1 MVKERLLT
9 WTFLLV
15 DLLIVF
21 SLYTMGGFNFIM
33 TQDVTYITPIIIS
46 SYVLLNIMFFLLM
59 RSHDMYQIQHIKSI
73 VQTLGN
79 SFMTLGL
86 AGTVIGFMLLLF
98 GLFNDLDFSNTENI
112 KLIISQMTQGMS
124 VSLITTL
131 TGIVTATLTHI
142 KIALLGYE

>member
-1 MVKERLLT
+1 MDKERLLT

-21 SLYTMGGFNFIM
+21 SFYTMGGFNFIM
-33 TQDVTYITPIIIS
+33 TQDVTYITLIIIS
-46 SYVLLNIMFFLLM
+46 SYVLLNVMFFSLM
-59 RSHDMYQIQHIKSI
+59 RSHDMYKINHIKNI
-73 VQTLGN
+73 IQTVGN

-98 GLFNDLDFSNTENI
+98 GLFNDLDFTNTENI
-112 KLIISQMTQGMS
+112 KMIISQMTQGMS
-124 VSLITTL
+124 VSLVTTL
-131 TGIVTATLTHI
+131 AGIVTATLTHI